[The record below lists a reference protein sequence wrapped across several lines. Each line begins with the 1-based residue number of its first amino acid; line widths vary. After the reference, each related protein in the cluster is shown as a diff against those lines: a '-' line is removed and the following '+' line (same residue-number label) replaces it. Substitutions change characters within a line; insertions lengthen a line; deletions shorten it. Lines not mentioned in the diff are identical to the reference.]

1 MTKKKIVIDLK
12 EIIELR
18 HYFHQHPELS
28 NNEFN
33 TTKKIKAVLTA
44 WKVSILPT
52 GLDTGILAEIKGKQ
66 TGSII
71 ALRADI
77 DALPVQEETS
87 LAFKSLNSGIMHAC
101 GHDLHLTSLLGAI
114 KYFKDNRDQI
124 KGTIRFLFQPAEEAG
139 GGAEQVIK
147 KNVLKDVK
155 AILGFHNN
163 PNLPVGTIAVQ
174 SGPMMAG
181 CYKFEIT
188 IKGQGSHG
196 AKPEKGH
203 DPIIAVTEIVG
214 ALQTIVSRNI
224 NPQDAVVVSITN
236 INAGNVWNVIPSE
249 AYLQGTVRLFDE
261 KNAKLVRQRLFELTE
276 GIAKAFG
283 QSVEIGWSE
292 RALPINNDS
301 NLTQAVINNLSSTVH
316 KPLLSMAGEDFAT
329 YQKKIPGVFAFVG
342 SNGAPDAA
350 DWHEPNF
357 VGLDETLTT
366 GVDYFIEG
374 AKGLLAYLNE
384 EMK

>member
-1 MTKKKIVIDLK
+1 M
-12 EIIELR
+12 R

-147 KNVLKDVK
+147 KKC
-155 AILGFHNN
+155 A
-163 PNLPVGTIAVQ
+163 
-174 SGPMMAG
+174 
-181 CYKFEIT
+181 
-188 IKGQGSHG
+188 
-196 AKPEKGH
+196 
-203 DPIIAVTEIVG
+203 
-214 ALQTIVSRNI
+214 
-224 NPQDAVVVSITN
+224 
-236 INAGNVWNVIPSE
+236 
-249 AYLQGTVRLFDE
+249 
-261 KNAKLVRQRLFELTE
+261 
-276 GIAKAFG
+276 
-283 QSVEIGWSE
+283 
-292 RALPINNDS
+292 
-301 NLTQAVINNLSSTVH
+301 
-316 KPLLSMAGEDFAT
+316 
-329 YQKKIPGVFAFVG
+329 
-342 SNGAPDAA
+342 
-350 DWHEPNF
+350 
-357 VGLDETLTT
+357 
-366 GVDYFIEG
+366 
-374 AKGLLAYLNE
+374 
-384 EMK
+384 